1 MNFKK
6 KKMLKNLGSLYM
18 LEPYFFSVLLT
29 TKAIS
34 NQCLEAKEINT
45 TKRAT

>member
-1 MNFKK
+1 
-6 KKMLKNLGSLYM
+6 M

-34 NQCLEAKEINT
+34 NQYLEAKEINT
-45 TKRAT
+45 TKHATLETFARILALQLTIF